1 MCAFS
6 NCWNLKNIFISLHLR
21 NLHGCKKACWDL
33 TLVFVEHNWDISA
46 SLKHPEWQLQLSRG
60 LCEALL
66 VLHVT
71 HKLLLMLFQGML
83 NATQTLHLV
92 ALMFNLSISK
102 FEPTIHLLV
111 HVDEFHLLLFLNEG
125 IFLKNLIFINSSY
138 WLWSWKEMP
147 RTFAPDIQHSKI
159 KNVKVVA

>member
-1 MCAFS
+1 MVAKKS
-6 NCWNLKNIFISLHLR
+6 LLKPY
-21 NLHGCKKACWDL
+21 
-33 TLVFVEHNWDISA
+33 DISA
-46 SLKHPEWQLQLSRG
+46 SLKYPELHLQLSLG

-66 VLHVT
+66 VLHIT

-111 HVDEFHLLLFLNEG
+111 HVDEFHPLLFLNEG
-125 IFLKNLIFINSSY
+125 FF
-138 WLWSWKEMP
+138 
-147 RTFAPDIQHSKI
+147 
-159 KNVKVVA
+159 